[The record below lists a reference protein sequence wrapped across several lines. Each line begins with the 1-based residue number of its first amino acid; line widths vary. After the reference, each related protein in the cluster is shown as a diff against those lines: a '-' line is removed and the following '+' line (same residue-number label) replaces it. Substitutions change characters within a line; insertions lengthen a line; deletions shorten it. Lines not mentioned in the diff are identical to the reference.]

1 MHSKFKSPTC
11 MTGLKSL
18 NFPWLLKMAW
28 RDSRRNRSRLFL
40 FVSSIIL
47 GIAAL
52 VAIYALGDNM
62 QQEVGRQAAAL
73 LGADLEISSNRAP
86 SASIKKLVDSLGGQ
100 RSEERSFTSMIY
112 FPKNGGSRLGQVRAL
127 QGDFPYYGELET
139 DPVSAG
145 RTFRNGQQ
153 ALADQTL
160 LLQYNAQAG
169 DSVRVGNINFV
180 LGGSL
185 LSAPGQTGL
194 SASVAPVVYIPL
206 QYLEQTGLM
215 QKGSRI
221 NYTYYFKFPR
231 AVNIDALLKKI
242 TPQLEQEGWNWE
254 TVESQREQTN
264 RSLRDLTQ
272 FLALVS
278 FIALLLGCI
287 GVASAIHIYVR
298 EKISTVAILRCLG
311 AQGRQAF
318 AIYLLQIVV
327 IGAIGSIVGAVL
339 GTVIQQ
345 FLPAVLKDF
354 LPVTITTAVSWKAIA
369 QGLGLGII
377 ISALFALLPLISI
390 RNVSPLNTLR
400 LSFQQRPFLK
410 DRLKWLVY
418 LLILLFV
425 FGFSWLQLGNWRSAL
440 SFSAS
445 IVVAFLILSGIAVL
459 LMRTVRRFF
468 PGSWPYT
475 GRQGLA
481 NLFRPNNQTTTLIVA
496 IGLGTAFICT
506 LFSIQALL
514 LNRVRLSASGNQ
526 PNTVLFDIQPA
537 QRDQVVALAQQH
549 QLPIQ
554 GTVPIVNMRLERI
567 NAITAETLQRD
578 STLPMQKWVFSREY
592 RVTFRDTLS
601 TSEKVTKGDWHGA
614 VDGPSGTIFVSLEE
628 RFAERN
634 DIHVGDTMLFNVQG
648 ALIAT
653 IVGSLREVDWNRIQT
668 NFLVVFPTGVL
679 EGAPQFHVLLTRI
692 PNKEASA
699 LFQQAVVRQFPNISI
714 IDLGLVL
721 SVLDKLVSKVGFVIR
736 FMAGFSIITGLV
748 VLIASVLISKYQRM
762 QESVLLRTLGA
773 SRKQIFYITALEY
786 FFLGAL
792 AAITGIGLSLI
803 GSWLLARFSF
813 ETNFTPQWGLLLI
826 VAFAICLL
834 TVAIGLVNSR
844 AVVTRPPLEI
854 LREEL

>member
-1 MHSKFKSPTC
+1 MDN
-11 MTGLKSL
+11 LKSI
-18 NFPWLLKMAW
+18 NVPWLLKMAW
-28 RDSRRNRSRLFL
+28 RDSRRNRSRLLL

-52 VAIYALGDNM
+52 VAIYSLGDNM
-62 QQEVGRQAAAL
+62 RQEVNRQAASL
-73 LGADLEISSNRAP
+73 LGADLEISSNREP
-86 SASIKKLVDSLGGQ
+86 SAVIKKLVDSLCGQ
-100 RSEERSFTSMIY
+100 QSEERSFTSMIL
-112 FPKNGGSRLGQVRAL
+112 FPKSGGSRLVQVRAL
-127 QGDFPYYGELET
+127 RGDFPYYGELET
-139 DPVSAG
+139 APAAAG
-145 RTFRNGQQ
+145 RTFRTNQY
-153 ALADQTL
+153 AVVDQTL

-169 DSVRVGNINFV
+169 DSVRVGNMTFAIAGRL
-180 LGGSL
+180 LG
-185 LSAPGQTGL
+185 APGQTGL
-194 SASVAPVVYIPL
+194 SASVAPIVYVPL

-221 NYTYYFKFPR
+221 NYKFYFKFDR
-231 AVNIDALLKKI
+231 TEKADGLLKKI
-242 TPQLEQEGWNWE
+242 APQLERDGWNYE
-254 TVESQREQTN
+254 TVESQKEQTA

-298 EKISTVAILRCLG
+298 EKISAVAILRCLG

-318 AIYLLQIVV
+318 LIYLLQIVV
-327 IGAIGSIVGAVL
+327 VGAIGSVIGAIL
-339 GTVIQQ
+339 GTIIQQ
-345 FLPAVLKDF
+345 FLPAVLKDV
-354 LPVTITTAVSWKAIA
+354 LPVAITTAVSWSAVA
-369 QGLGLGII
+369 QGVGLGII

-400 LSFQQRPFLK
+400 LSFQPANFLK
-410 DRLKWLVY
+410 DPLKWLVY
-418 LLILLFV
+418 ALILLFI
-425 FGFSWLQLGNWRSAL
+425 FGFSWLQLDGWGKAL
-440 SFSAS
+440 SFTAS
-445 IVVAFLILSGIAVL
+445 ILIAFLLLSGIAVV

-468 PGSWPYT
+468 PERWPYI

-514 LNRVRLSASGNQ
+514 LNRVALSASGNQ

-537 QRDQVVALAQQH
+537 QREKVMALVRLQGLSIA
-549 QLPIQ
+549 

-567 NAITAETLQRD
+567 NAITAEALQKD
-578 STLPMQKWVFSREY
+578 STLPVQKWVFSREY
-592 RVTFRDTLS
+592 RVTFRDSLN
-601 TSEKVTKGDWHGA
+601 TSEKITKGNWHGTG
-614 VDGPSGTIFVSLEE
+614 DGPPGTVAISVEQ

-634 DIHVGDTMLFNVQG
+634 NMHVGDTMVFNVQG
-648 ALIAT
+648 AMIST
-653 IVGSLREVDWNRIQT
+653 IIGSLREVDWNRIQP

-679 EGAPQFHVLLTRI
+679 EQAPQFHVLLTRT

-699 LFQQAVVRQFPNISI
+699 RFQQAVVQQFPNVSI

-721 SVLDKLVSKVGFVIR
+721 SVLDKLLDKVGFVIR
-736 FMAGFSIITGLV
+736 FMAAFSIITGLV
-748 VLIASVLISKYQRM
+748 VLIASVLISKYQRI

-792 AAITGIGLSLI
+792 AALTGIMLSLA
-803 GSWLLARFSF
+803 GSWLLAKYTF
-813 ETNFTPQWGLLLI
+813 ETTFTPQWPSLLILFLTICFLTIFIGLL
-826 VAFAICLL
+826 
-834 TVAIGLVNSR
+834 NSR
-844 AVVTRPPLEI
+844 AVVTRPPLEV
-854 LREEL
+854 LRDEV